1 MAKQLSIMRH
11 AKSSWDDLSLDDSQ
25 RPILPKG
32 VKRTKRVARKMVS
45 EQLIPDEIWT
55 SPAKRASETA
65 HIFSKELKISFD
77 IRTVPNLY
85 EHSVE
90 GITQDV
96 LKCSNKK
103 NHLLLVGHNPCF
115 SQLVNTLA
123 KQLVIEWLPTSALVT
138 LEFETNDWKQ
148 ILGANVNVMNVLL
161 PKVLKDKPDS
171 IK

>member
-25 RPILPKG
+25 RPVLPKG
-32 VKRTKRVARKMVS
+32 VKRTKRVARKM
-45 EQLIPDEIWT
+45 LDLGCLPDEIWT

-65 HIFSKELKISFD
+65 HVFSKELSEASD
-77 IRTVPNLY
+77 IRTVPDLY

-90 GITQDV
+90 SISHEV

-123 KQLVIEWLPTSALVT
+123 KQFVIEWLPTSALVT
-138 LEFETNDWKQ
+138 LEFETNDWKE

-161 PKVLKDKPDS
+161 PKELKDKL
-171 IK
+171 IL

>member
-1 MAKQLSIMRH
+1 MRH

-25 RPILPKG
+25 RPVLPKG
-32 VKRTKRVARKMVS
+32 VKRTKRVARKM
-45 EQLIPDEIWT
+45 QAIKQIPDEIWT

-65 HIFSKELKISFD
+65 HVFSKELTAPVD
-77 IRTVPNLY
+77 IRTVPELY
-85 EHSVE
+85 EHNVE
-90 GITQDV
+90 SISYEV

-103 NHLLLVGHNPCF
+103 KHLLLVGHNPCF

-123 KQLVIEWLPTSALVT
+123 KKFVIEWLPTSALVT

-148 ILGANVNVMNVLL
+148 ILGANVNVINVLL
-161 PKVLKDKPDS
+161 PKELKDKPDP